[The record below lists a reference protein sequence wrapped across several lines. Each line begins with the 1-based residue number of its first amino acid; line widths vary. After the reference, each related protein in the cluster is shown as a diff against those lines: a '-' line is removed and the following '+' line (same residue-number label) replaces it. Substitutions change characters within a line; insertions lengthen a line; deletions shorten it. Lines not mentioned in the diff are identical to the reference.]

1 MRKSKITL
9 CLILLSFL
17 AGCSNTMTAASNDSK
32 IVKEVELWDMEFGK
46 MKELLP
52 KKEWPQKGA
61 IVIAYYPEKNEGIM
75 YFMYEERTIKLNII
89 KENETDYVL
98 RYKGKSLS
106 LYRLEY
112 PKDPWVTFLLFSD
125 KNERLKKLKTR
136 ISFQDSD
143 GEYNKNSTE
152 TVEELLQRMREED
165 KFAEEEQKAFEKD
178 PPNMMKGG
186 E

>member
-1 MRKSKITL
+1 MKVLKLIV
-9 CLILLSFL
+9 LILSPVFL
-17 AGCSNTMTAASNDSK
+17 MCTRGVMAEETKKNR
-32 IVKEVELWDMEFGK
+32 VELWQMETTK
-46 MKELLP
+46 IEDILP
-52 KKEWPQKGA
+52 KSERPKKGA

-75 YFMYEERTIKLNII
+75 HFMYEERTIKISII

-98 RYKGKSLS
+98 KYKGKTLL

-112 PKDPWVTFLLFSD
+112 PNRPWVTFIMFMD
-125 KNERLKKLKTR
+125 KNEMQKQLKMK
-136 ISFQDSD
+136 ISLQNSD
-143 GEYNKNSTE
+143 AAYNKKSAE
-152 TVEELLQRMREED
+152 SVEELLQRMREEA